1 MASTC
6 TSFLR
11 VCSVSMFMKNDFAD
25 KAAGLEDIVDAESEG
40 TGGGRKEE
48 RTEDRLLILP
58 KITEEYD

>member
-1 MASTC
+1 
-6 TSFLR
+6 
-11 VCSVSMFMKNDFAD
+11 MKNDFAD